1 MKTQKLIALSVGICL
16 VVMVAV
22 FPFRA
27 AYAAKDSPKSLR
39 LAANVVG
46 SLMYAIGAGVAAV
59 AEKYSSIKIEVLP
72 QGNVIAF
79 PMFITGECDMLL
91 AATDEAHMA
100 YHGLALYDRMTKGKG
115 MPMRLLMIGNP
126 IQAGLLVAK
135 DSGIET
141 ADDLKGKRV
150 TLDFGTHHALTM
162 GARAALVGIGLTE
175 KDVVPVRTTEVPA
188 GMRLVLEGK
197 ADACFGAI
205 GVPAFRELEAARGA
219 RYLGLDMSPKTWK
232 KIHGIFHG
240 YFPAKVKPSPVAI
253 GVVEPMV
260 LLGKNFSLISRKDM
274 PDEIAY
280 TITKALWEHDKEL
293 GPYHPKLKGWKA
305 KNYVATTAAAPY
317 HPGSIKFYKEVG
329 VWTQQVQQHNDELLA
344 AKKQ

>member
-1 MKTQKLIALSVGICL
+1 MKVQRLIGLSVGICL

-22 FPFRA
+22 FPYRA
-27 AYAAKDSPKSLR
+27 AYAAQDNPKSLR

-46 SLMYAIGAGVAAV
+46 SLMYAIGGGLSAV
-59 AEKYSSIKIEVLP
+59 IEKHSPLKIEVLP
-72 QGNVIAF
+72 QGNIIAF
-79 PMFITGECDMLL
+79 PMFSTKECDMLL

-100 YHGLALYDRMTKGKG
+100 YRGLAIYEKITKGAG
-115 MPMRLLMIGNP
+115 IDMRLLMIGNP

-141 ADDLKGKRV
+141 AEDLRGKRV

-162 GARAALVGIGLTE
+162 GVRAALIGIGLT
-175 KDVVPVRTTEVPA
+175 KQDVVPVKTTNVPA
-188 GMRLVLEGK
+188 AMRLVLEGK

-219 RYLGLDMSPKTWK
+219 RYLGLDTSLETWK
-232 KIHGIFHG
+232 KIREIFHG

-260 LLGKNFSLISRKDM
+260 LLGKNFSLISRIDL

-280 TITKALWEHDKEL
+280 TITKTLWEYDKEL
-293 GPYHPKLKGWKA
+293 APYHPRLRGWKR
-305 KNYVATTAAAPY
+305 KNYVGAIAAAPY
-317 HPGSIKFYKEVG
+317 HPGSIKFYKEIG
-329 VWTQQVQQHNDELLA
+329 VWTQEIQQHNDKLLV
-344 AKKQ
+344 AKKK